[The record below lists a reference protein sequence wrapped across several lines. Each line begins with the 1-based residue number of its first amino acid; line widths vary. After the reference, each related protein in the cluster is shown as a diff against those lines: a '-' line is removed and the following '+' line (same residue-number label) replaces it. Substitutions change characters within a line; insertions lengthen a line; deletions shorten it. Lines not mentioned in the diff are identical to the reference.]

1 MFISEKKIL
10 KKPIPQHLAIILDG
24 NGRWAKKRGL
34 PRSLGHYNGAINLAK
49 IAQLCDKYGVKYLTV
64 YCFSTENWKRPK
76 EEVEYLMQEP
86 VKQWY
91 TNKDKIIESNI
102 VIKVIG
108 RRDRFPQDTLK
119 MILEM
124 EESTKNNTGLTLVI
138 AADYGSQTEIT
149 EAAKKITQQVVD
161 DKIKIEDINSEL
173 IENNL
178 YTACFPKLDLLIRTS
193 GEVRIS
199 NFLLWQLSY
208 AELYFA
214 KCYWPS
220 FNKRELLKA
229 FKSYQSRNRRFGG
242 LNEVKK

>member
-124 EESTKNNTGLTLVI
+124 
-138 AADYGSQTEIT
+138 
-149 EAAKKITQQVVD
+149 
-161 DKIKIEDINSEL
+161 
-173 IENNL
+173 
-178 YTACFPKLDLLIRTS
+178 
-193 GEVRIS
+193 
-199 NFLLWQLSY
+199 
-208 AELYFA
+208 
-214 KCYWPS
+214 
-220 FNKRELLKA
+220 
-229 FKSYQSRNRRFGG
+229 
-242 LNEVKK
+242 

>member
-149 EAAKKITQQVVD
+149 EAVKKITQQVVD

-229 FKSYQSRNRRFGG
+229 FKSYQIRNRRFGG